1 MRYRLSL
8 LSLAVIFF
16 ALKLNAQ
23 TSGDAILFHF
33 TSSYTSYPDAERAN
47 GHVYDSVLYD
57 AATHYSDGSVL
68 VVIPK
73 NLKPGKTIDIV
84 FWFHG
89 WRNNI
94 DSAAIRYDL

>member
-1 MRYRLSL
+1 MKHRLSL
-8 LSLAVIFF
+8 LSLAVVFS
-16 ALKLNAQ
+16 AVKLNAQ

-33 TSSYTSYPDAERAN
+33 TSSYTSFPDAERTN

-57 AATHYSDGSVL
+57 AAMHYSDSSVF

-73 NLKPGKTIDIV
+73 NLKPGNTIDIV

-94 DSAAIRYDL
+94 DRPAIR